1 MKRLEYDERT
11 GDFNEIEYS
20 LWGIVTKILLFSLLL
35 IVAAGGVYAWF
46 KGWQFSD
53 AIPLVKKYCVLAYS
67 KGSVAV
73 KFLQSYLTV
82 KSIVFVGIVAA
93 VCYWRKKIWKIIK
106 CLLYFLFWPVIKL
119 FLRVRSAW
127 RERDWGMLSLLV
139 MLGVVL
145 YWAYMFVFAL
155 ISVIVGS
162 VHIDDP
168 LNSSMPLVFMISGA
182 IAFIYFYAK
191 ALSMVK
197 CGRLVVYSD
206 WSDFFK
212 STAWLYVLPVGL
224 VFALDS
230 SADMMHQI
238 FGWCFIVGGIVS
250 FICLVRGAFRY
261 NSGGLVYLSLF
272 ARFAVSFLAIAA
284 LAELHSK
291 FDRFRKGELGVI
303 RGVLMP
309 ILIFAFVF
317 KTFIRPMIGSCY
329 HD

>member
-20 LWGIVTKILLFSLLL
+20 LWGVAAKILLFSLLL

-82 KSIVFVGIVAA
+82 KSIVFVGIVIAA
-93 VCYWRKKIWKIIK
+93 CCCRKKIWKILK

-145 YWAYMFVFAL
+145 YWAYMFAFAL
-155 ISVIVGS
+155 ISVMVSS

-168 LNSSMPLVFMISGA
+168 LNSSMPLVFVISGA
-182 IAFIYFYAK
+182 VAFIYFYAK
-191 ALSMVK
+191 ALTMVK
-197 CGRLVVYSD
+197 CGQLVVYSD
-206 WSDFFK
+206 WSDFLK
-212 STAWLYVLPVGL
+212 STAWLYALPVGL
-224 VFALDS
+224 IFALDS

-261 NSGGLVYLSLF
+261 NSGGLCYLSLF

-291 FDRFRKGELGVI
+291 FDKFRKGELGII

-317 KTFIRPMIGSCY
+317 KTFIRPMVGTYC

>member
-20 LWGIVTKILLFSLLL
+20 LWGVVAKRLLFSLLL

-53 AIPLVKKYCVLAYS
+53 AILLVKKYCVLAYS

-73 KFLQSYLTV
+73 KFLQSHLTV
-82 KSIVFVGIVAA
+82 KSIAFVGIVTA
-93 VCYWRKKIWKIIK
+93 VYYWRKKIWKIIK
-106 CLLYFLFWPVIKL
+106 SLLYFSFWPVIKL
-119 FLRVRSAW
+119 FLKARSAW
-127 RERDWGMLSLLV
+127 QERDWGMLSLLV

-155 ISVIVGS
+155 ISVMVSS

-168 LNSSMPLVFMISGA
+168 LNSSMPLVFVISGVV
-182 IAFIYFYAK
+182 AFTYFYAK
-191 ALSMVK
+191 ALTMVK
-197 CGRLVVYSD
+197 CGQLVVYSD
-206 WSDFFK
+206 WSDFLK
-212 STAWLYVLPVGL
+212 STAWLYALPVGIIF
-224 VFALDS
+224 VSDS
-230 SADMMHQI
+230 SADTMHLV
-238 FGWCFIVGGIVS
+238 FGWCFIVGGIFSFVS
-250 FICLVRGAFRY
+250 LVRGAFRC
-261 NSGGLVYLSLF
+261 NSGGLCYLSLF

-291 FDRFRKGELGVI
+291 FDKFRKGELGII
-303 RGVLMP
+303 RGVLLP

-317 KTFIRPMIGSCY
+317 RTFIRPMIGTDFR
-329 HD
+329 H

>member
-20 LWGIVTKILLFSLLL
+20 LWGVVAKILLFSLLL
-35 IVAAGGVYAWF
+35 IVASGGVYAWF
-46 KGWQFSD
+46 KGWQSTD
-53 AIPLVKKYCVLAYS
+53 AFPLIKKYCGLVYS
-67 KGSVAV
+67 KGLVAV

-82 KSIVFVGIVAA
+82 KSIVFVGIVTAA
-93 VCYWRKKIWKIIK
+93 YCCRKKIWKIIK

-119 FLRVRSAW
+119 FLGVRSAW

-155 ISVIVGS
+155 ISVMVGS

-168 LNSSMPLVFMISGA
+168 LNSSMPLVFVISGA
-182 IAFIYFYAK
+182 VAFIYFYAK
-191 ALSMVK
+191 ALTMVK
-197 CGRLVVYSD
+197 CGQLVVYSD
-206 WSDFFK
+206 WSDFLK
-212 STAWLYVLPVGL
+212 STAWLYALPVGL
-224 VFALDS
+224 IFALDS

-291 FDRFRKGELGVI
+291 FDKFRKGELGII

-317 KTFIRPMIGSCY
+317 KTFIRPMIGTYC

>member
-20 LWGIVTKILLFSLLL
+20 LWGVAAKILLFSLLL

-46 KGWQFSD
+46 KGWQILD

-67 KGSVAV
+67 KGSVVV

-82 KSIVFVGIVAA
+82 KSIAFVGIVTA
-93 VCYWRKKIWKIIK
+93 VYYWRKKIWKIFK
-106 CLLYFLFWPVIKL
+106 SLLYFLFWPVIKL
-119 FLRVRSAW
+119 FLRVRCAW
-127 RERDWGMLSLLV
+127 QERDWGMLSLLV

-155 ISVIVGS
+155 ISVMVSS

-182 IAFIYFYAK
+182 VAFIYFYAK
-191 ALSMVK
+191 ALTMVK
-197 CGRLVVYSD
+197 CGQLVVYSD
-206 WSDFFK
+206 WSDFLK
-212 STAWLYVLPVGL
+212 STAWLYALPVGL
-224 VFALDS
+224 IFALDS
-230 SADMMHQI
+230 SADTMHLV
-238 FGWCFIVGGIVS
+238 FGWGFIVGGIFSFVS
-250 FICLVRGAFRY
+250 LVRGAFRY
-261 NSGGLVYLSLF
+261 NSGGLCYLSLF

-291 FDRFRKGELGVI
+291 FDKFRKGELGII

-317 KTFIRPMIGSCY
+317 RTFIRPMIGTDFR
-329 HD
+329 H